1 MRSDS
6 LHVTFA
12 FLGEIDEERAE
23 VAGELVRSVEPRR
36 VRMRLGSEI
45 RGLPRKRPR
54 VLALDEVGGEVGG
67 LQADVAV
74 SLAEVGVL
82 GPERRPSRRPFW
94 SHMTV
99 ARLKRG
105 ALGGRSV
112 ASFIST
118 VAPPDG
124 EVIGTHD
131 AAALT
136 LFRSELGRG
145 PATYTALATVEL
157 TGGGG

>member
-82 GPERRPSRRPFW
+82 GPEKTVEKAVLVAHDRRQAEAGCTWRSLRREL
-94 SHMTV
+94 H
-99 ARLKRG
+99 LDRG
-105 ALGGRSV
+105 AARRRGDSDSRCRGLDV
-112 ASFIST
+112 
-118 VAPPDG
+118 VP
-124 EVIGTHD
+124 V
-131 AAALT
+131 
-136 LFRSELGRG
+136 ELGRG